1 MSSNIYNRESP
12 DIPDENMYDPAS
24 TSFEAISE
32 NTRLELY
39 NPESPEINMENLS
52 PNNSKAV
59 DPFESCTDDDF
70 PEIQSQ
76 RNEAKQN
83 DNLTTNSSQ
92 PKLNQN
98 MKQPDQTW

>member
-1 MSSNIYNRESP
+1 MSPNIYNRESP

-59 DPFESCTDDDF
+59 DPFESYTDDDF

-83 DNLTTNSSQ
+83 E
-92 PKLNQN
+92 LN
-98 MKQPDQTW
+98 KSI